1 MSLEDFTELLN
12 QNVDFVSG
20 VLKNVFQESNNEQQ
34 PIFCEE
40 SIGYSVEVANIQ
52 SKRFGSF
59 EERNPCGF

>member
-12 QNVDFVSG
+12 QDIDFVSG
-20 VLKNVFQESNNEQQ
+20 VLKNVFQKSNNEQQ

-40 SIGYSVEVANIQ
+40 SMGIRWKVRLQ